1 MKFCPSAQRF
11 ALPALGR
18 GRRSRPARKRLRRE
32 KCLGCAQ
39 NPQRQVHALL
49 AGLDLPKPCF
59 VYQAHLNLLCPKAEI
74 ILEYSIR
81 GLPAK

>member
-1 MKFCPSAQRF
+1 MPISAVQRF

-18 GRRSRPARKRLRRE
+18 TAERRPMGERLRRG

-49 AGLDLPKPCF
+49 GSTFAF
-59 VYQAHLNLLCPKAEI
+59 QT
-74 ILEYSIR
+74 
-81 GLPAK
+81 

>member
-1 MKFCPSAQRF
+1 MNNGMTAQRF

-18 GRRSRPARKRLRRE
+18 GRRSRPARKKIRVE

-49 AGLDLPKPCF
+49 GAVLP
-59 VYQAHLNLLCPKAEI
+59 
-74 ILEYSIR
+74 
-81 GLPAK
+81 